1 MIVRKFDSKEKDIF
15 IKLCE
20 EFYSSHST
28 IQPFNVLLAT
38 TTFNRVLENHENL
51 WGYFIID
58 SATMVYVGYAL
69 VSSYWCNEEGG
80 NILVLDELYISPNS
94 RHHGYGSKFL
104 EWLEHEFKGKSV
116 EITLEVLK
124 TNQDAR
130 SLYKKD
136 GLVPDGFITYTK
148 KI

>member
-1 MIVRKFDSKEKDIF
+1 M
-15 IKLCE
+15 
-20 EFYSSHST
+20 
-28 IQPFNVLLAT
+28 A
-38 TTFNRVLENHENL
+38 
-51 WGYFIID
+51 
-58 SATMVYVGYAL
+58 YVGYAL
-69 VSSYWCNEEGG
+69 VTSYWCNEEGG

-104 EWLEHEFKGKSV
+104 EWLEHEFKGKAV